1 MKSASIGA
9 VSTLAGAAQGSS
21 GEENDL
27 RIQQELIQSFT
38 SYVIDYNFV
47 QCSFTNKLFKIFYK
61 QVSLTPLDQIMG

>member
-1 MKSASIGA
+1 MKSA
-9 VSTLAGAAQGSS
+9 VSEPYLWRVQLRLSS
-21 GEENDL
+21 GGENDL